1 MLNDMFVVSARPLEL
16 FPQGQISM
24 NDAQRTWMSVAMTDA
39 VTAEI
44 YDPFSQGGQ
53 AYLGDM
59 DMEIGFAGTKKRPQE
74 PYDQDKLAQSVQKN
88 FENQVLAP
96 GQRIMMDLASVPLLL
111 VVKTVQVVDLNE
123 KGTSNAASTQ
133 SDPRARG
140 ILTRHTNINF
150 FRDTKTGIN
159 LKASNRRPAANS
171 IIAPDFKF
179 ENMGIGGLDAE

>member
-1 MLNDMFVVSARPLEL
+1 
-16 FPQGQISM
+16 
-24 NDAQRTWMSVAMTDA
+24 MSVAMTDA

-44 YDPFSQGGQ
+44 FDPFSQGGQ

-59 DMEIGFAGTKKRPQE
+59 DIEIGFAGTKKRPQE
-74 PYDQDKLAQSVQKN
+74 PYDQDKLAQAVQKN

-111 VVKTVQVVDLNE
+111 VVKTIQMVDLSE
-123 KGTSNAASTQ
+123 KGTNNAAPTQ

-150 FRDTKTGIN
+150 FKDAKTGIN
-159 LKASNRRPAANS
+159 LKASHRRPAANS

-179 ENMGIGGLDAE
+179 ENMGIGGLDSEFVLFLHFWF